1 MPPLKPLV
9 RGVRMASVMTTSSAF
24 FWVLLTV
31 SGPQTQT
38 DLVGKAAYIADSPL
52 LLGLRWLRIELSLS
66 VAMMDECRSNQKT
79 GDGINVK
86 EREGKEEKLNEDVG
100 KSVTK

>member
-1 MPPLKPLV
+1 
-9 RGVRMASVMTTSSAF
+9 MASVMTTSSAF

-31 SGPQTQT
+31 SGPQTQP

-52 LLGLRWLRIELSLS
+52 LLGLRWLRMELSLS

-79 GDGINVK
+79 GDGIDVEQGK
-86 EREGKEEKLNEDVG
+86 ERKGRNVE
-100 KSVTK
+100 

>member
-31 SGPQTQT
+31 GGQQMQPDSRRGQ
-38 DLVGKAAYIADSPL
+38 AAYIADNPL
-52 LLGLRWLRIELSLS
+52 LLGVRWLRMELSLS
-66 VAMMDECRSNQKT
+66 VAMIYGYDTR
-79 GDGINVK
+79 
-86 EREGKEEKLNEDVG
+86 RA
-100 KSVTK
+100 TKVVMG